1 MFKHI
6 LVAFDGSDSA
16 KLGLSMGL
24 NFCKSNE
31 NSLLSV
37 VYVYEEKN
45 EAYIQD
51 ETFITASNAPFY
63 ADTSQGQA
71 IISDKS
77 PFINDNPPKTT
88 QLEEIEKYVDSLE
101 DNNLIHSHFVV
112 LEGTTDD
119 MILQYAEK
127 EGADLI
133 IVGNSS
139 TSGLRKLFL
148 GSISEKII
156 KNSSCPVLVAK

>member
-24 NFCKSNE
+24 DLCKSNE

-37 VYVYEEKN
+37 VYVYEETN
-45 EAYIQD
+45 EASIPD
-51 ETFITASNAPFY
+51 ETFVTSSNAPFY
-63 ADTSQGQA
+63 ADSSQGQT
-71 IISDKS
+71 IVSEKS
-77 PFINDNPPKTT
+77 HLINNSTSTGT
-88 QLEEIEKYVDSLE
+88 QLEEIERYVNSLE

-112 LEGTTDD
+112 LEGDTDD

-139 TSGLRKLFL
+139 SSGLRKLFL

-156 KNSSCPVLVAK
+156 SNSNCPVLVAK